1 MPSDKKR
8 INLTV
13 PDAIY
18 ERLQAYKAKNGLT
31 NDATVCLQLI
41 VRQLNA
47 DENSEALF
55 KLVQGLFFEQ
65 MAELSKEGYQ
75 ELQKELRQ
83 KNQTGLPGTG
93 P

>member
-18 ERLQAYKAKNGLT
+18 ERLQAYKVKNGLT

-47 DENSEALF
+47 DESSEALF
-55 KLVQGLFFEQ
+55 KLVQGMSFDQ

-83 KNQTGLPGTG
+83 KNQTGLPGAGT
-93 P
+93 

>member
-13 PDAIY
+13 PDAVY
-18 ERLQAYKAKNGLT
+18 ERLQTYKKKNGLT

-47 DENSEALF
+47 DENSEAIF
-55 KLVQGLFFEQ
+55 KLIQGMSFDQL
-65 MAELSKEGYQ
+65 AALSKEGYT
-75 ELQKELRQ
+75 ELQKELEQ
-83 KNQTGLPGTG
+83 KTTGASPETG
-93 P
+93 K

>member
-18 ERLQAYKAKNGLT
+18 ERLQAYKVKNGLT

-47 DENSEALF
+47 DESSEALF
-55 KLVQGLFFEQ
+55 KLVQGMSFDQ
-65 MAELSKEGYQ
+65 MAELSKEGYH
-75 ELQKELRQ
+75 ELQEELKRR
-83 KNQTGLPGTG
+83 NQAGLPGTG